1 MPNIHAAD
9 LQDWVEVHQGPADEI
24 SRSWR
29 RPIDLLF
36 LGGDHSPQGARQAYE
51 IWFPMLKVGGI
62 IAIHNSGVR
71 EYAEDHNGSRLVAL
85 EEIHPP
91 VYTPIFM
98 ADLFHIRSSRFL
110 GPVQKRY

>member
-1 MPNIHAAD
+1 VSITVTLQIIKVGVKQPAHKSKMPSIHAAD
-9 LQDWVEVHQGPADEI
+9 LQDWVEG
-24 SRSWR
+24 
-29 RPIDLLF
+29 
-36 LGGDHSPQGARQAYE
+36 
-51 IWFPMLKVGGI
+51 KVGGI